1 MPHLVNS
8 EKLFTMETIWLKQ
21 IRNAELFMSVN
32 TQITRVGVKKHYS
45 SVVTHRGREK

>member
-1 MPHLVNS
+1 MPHLINP

-21 IRNAELFMSVN
+21 IWNAELFMSVN
-32 TQITRVGVKKHYS
+32 TQITRLGVNKHCS